1 MKKFLAFLFVAAMA
15 VALVACGGSDSEEG
29 QGEGGE
35 ESEAL
40 NPDKLVMGF
49 VPSQDS
55 GEIAETAQPLADKL
69 GEVIGKEVEAKT
81 MTSYSALVE
90 ALGND
95 TVHIGFLPAFGYVLA
110 DSKYEVEVLLKSER
124 NGSATYVAQY
134 LVRADSPVESLD
146 DLEEHA
152 GDMIWA
158 YGDAS
163 STSGYLFPASQ
174 LMSKFEL
181 ESTTAL
187 QEEFFAGTMKSG
199 GHDNSAVAV
208 LEGQADIAT
217 TFDDV
222 RDTMLEDYPSIK
234 EDLKVIGTTEEIPN
248 DTVTVPASLDDELT
262 KEIQDAFLSFND
274 DEEMIKIMNEVYN
287 WDAIIKAESSDY
299 DVVRETYNN
308 LGGDIPLD

>member
-1 MKKFLAFLFVAAMA
+1 MKKILGLGFIL
-15 VALVACGGSDSEEG
+15 ALVLVLAACGGSDDTSG
-29 QGEGGE
+29 NGDGE
-35 ESEAL
+35 SL
-40 NPDKLVMGF
+40 NPDELVMGF

-69 GEVIGKEVEAKT
+69 GEIIDKEVEATT

-95 TVHIGFLPAFGYVLA
+95 EAHIGFLPAFGYVLA
-110 DSKYEVEVLLKSER
+110 SNEYDVDVLLKSER
-124 NGSATYVAQY
+124 NGGATYVAQY
-134 LVRADSPVESLD
+134 LVRADSPVESLE

-152 GDMIWA
+152 GDMTWA

-174 LMSKFEL
+174 LMGMFDIED
-181 ESTTAL
+181 TTAL
-187 QEEFFAGTMKSG
+187 QEEFFGGVLQSG

-208 LEGQADIAT
+208 LDGDADIAT

-222 RDTMLEDYPSIK
+222 RDTMEEDYPNIK

-248 DTVTVPASLDDELT
+248 DTITVPASLDDDLT
-262 KEIQDAFLSFND
+262 KEIEEAFLSFNED
-274 DEEMIKIMNEVYN
+274 DEMIEIMNEVYN
-287 WDAIIKAESSDY
+287 WDAIIEAEDSDY
-299 DVVRETYNN
+299 DIVRETYNN
-308 LGGDIPLD
+308 LGGNVGLD

>member
-1 MKKFLAFLFVAAMA
+1 MKKVLGFGFILALI
-15 VALVACGGSDSEEG
+15 LVLAACGDS
-29 QGEGGE
+29 GESSGDGD
-35 ESEAL
+35 ESL

-90 ALGND
+90 ALGNNEA
-95 TVHIGFLPAFGYVLA
+95 HIGFLPAFGYVLA
-110 DSKYEVEVLLKSER
+110 SNEYDVDVLLKSER

-134 LVRADSPVESLD
+134 LVRSDSPVESLD

-152 GDMIWA
+152 SEMTWA

-174 LMSKFEL
+174 LMNKFNIED
-181 ESTTAL
+181 TTAL
-187 QEEFFAGTMKSG
+187 QEDFFGGVLPSG

-208 LEGQADIAT
+208 LDGDADIAT

-222 RDTMLEDYPSIK
+222 RDTMLEDYPNIK
-234 EDLKVIGTTEEIPN
+234 DDLKVIGTTEEIPN
-248 DTVTVPASLDDELT
+248 DTVTVPSALDDELT
-262 KEIQDAFLSFND
+262 QDIKEAFLSFNE

-287 WDAIIKAESSDY
+287 WDAIIEAEDSEY
-299 DVVRETYNN
+299 DIVRETYNN
-308 LGGDIPLD
+308 LGGDVPLD